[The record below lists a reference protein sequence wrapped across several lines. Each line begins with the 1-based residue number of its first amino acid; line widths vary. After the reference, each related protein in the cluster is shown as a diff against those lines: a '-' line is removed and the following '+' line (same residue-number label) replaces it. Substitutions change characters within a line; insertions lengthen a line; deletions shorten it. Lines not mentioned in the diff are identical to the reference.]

1 MVSKPPPKRKVVN
14 PIAITM
20 KVAAEGF
27 DAEIFLNHRLSEKD
41 IDEAS
46 LLTLFVIF
54 HFLFLR
60 QVFRYFFSPYSCEAI
75 LLYLS

>member
-1 MVSKPPPKRKVVN
+1 MVSKPPPKRKVVK
-14 PIAITM
+14 PITITM
-20 KVAAEGF
+20 KVADDGL

-54 HFLFLR
+54 HFLFLK
-60 QVFRYFFSPYSCEAI
+60 QVFRYFSCPFSCEAI

>member
-1 MVSKPPPKRKVVN
+1 MKP
-14 PIAITM
+14 ITTIM

-27 DAEIFLNHRLSEKD
+27 DAEIFLNQRLSEKD

-54 HFLFLR
+54 HFLVLD
-60 QVFRYFFSPYSCEAI
+60 QVFRYFSCPFSCEAI